1 MQKKIKGVE
10 CKAMSEVAE
19 RVLDLLGGRN
29 VVLLEGELGAGK
41 TTLSQSILKTM
52 EAEGPFTSP
61 TFVVVKDY
69 AIKEKKGFRR
79 IFHFDCYRITE
90 DDLSEIGWEEIIK
103 NKNNLVLV
111 EWPKRIQNAL
121 PGEYL
126 HVKIDVID
134 EDKRNIFIKSN

>member
-1 MQKKIKGVE
+1 MQKEIKGVE
-10 CKAMSEVAE
+10 YKDMPEVAE
-19 RVLDLLGGRN
+19 KILGLLENRN
-29 VVLLEGELGAGK
+29 VILLEGELGAGK
-41 TTLSQSILKTM
+41 TTLSQSVLRAM

-69 AIKEKKGFRR
+69 VIREDRGFRK

-90 DDLSEIGWEEIIK
+90 DDLSEIGWEEIIE

-111 EWPKRIQNAL
+111 EWPKRIQKAL